1 MKIKKII
8 CIILLFLLLFSTLTL
23 VSADDDDRSYTIDWG
38 HIDLDVG
45 NNGMLH
51 VNETYYYTF
60 KGTYNGVYRDIPL
73 KEGESIENI
82 QIWADGAYPVL
93 EESDVDGKKHLK
105 IYLYADEEHTQP
117 ISDTSVTIYISYNM
131 KHVITLFNDV
141 GALQFKL
148 WGEEWDVDIGKL
160 TATINLPGK
169 TGNSYYLNPQ
179 EFNVSSSLTNGK
191 IEATT
196 TSIPKGDFYELLVLM
211 PLSDFNNATY
221 AKHVNSDGKAMI
233 EKNLNDSINSRE
245 MWNNIYLI
253 LGLLSLLSP
262 ISAIVVYLKYGREPK
277 VNYNGIYERELP
289 TDDPPAM
296 VNAMLN
302 NKIGNPDIHG
312 FEATI
317 LNLIDKKV
325 IDLETQNNEKSN
337 TKELI
342 LKLDESKSENLAIN
356 EKNVINTLYIF
367 STDGVL
373 NLSELNSQLSNR
385 SNAEW
390 FLEQFRIWQE
400 SIKSE
405 YLNDNVISSYFND
418 SGSSIMN
425 IISIVGFIAA
435 IIMIVLG
442 FTSTLSSGLY
452 TLAGGILL
460 IIFSA
465 IVFLVPDDIFG
476 QWTEKGRL
484 FYLKWKNFKKF
495 LNDNSLI
502 KEHPPE
508 SIVVWN
514 KYLIY
519 GSALG
524 VAEKVYKS
532 MKLQVPNIDERDDN
546 LYMYHYYGG
555 YYLMYNAFETS
566 HETVNPSSSD
576 SGSFGSIGGGS
587 GGGGG
592 GAF

>member
-8 CIILLFLLLFSTLTL
+8 YIILLFLLLFSTLTL

-148 WGEEWDVDIGKL
+148 WGEEWDVDIGEL

-245 MWNNIYLI
+245 IWNNIYLI

-277 VNYNGIYERELP
+277 VNYNGIYERELL
-289 TDDPPAM
+289 TDDPPAV

-356 EKNVINTLYIF
+356 EKNVINTLYRF

-524 VAEKVYKS
+524 VAENVYKS
-532 MKLQVPNIDERDDN
+532 MKLQIPNIDERDIEDWK
-546 LYMYHYYGG
+546 
-555 YYLMYNAFETS
+555 S
-566 HETVNPSSSD
+566 VV
-576 SGSFGSIGGGS
+576 
-587 GGGGG
+587 
-592 GAF
+592 

>member
-356 EKNVINTLYIF
+356 EKNVINTLYRF

>member
-148 WGEEWDVDIGKL
+148 WGEEWDVDIGEL

-179 EFNVSSSLTNGK
+179 EFNVSSSLKNGK

-289 TDDPPAM
+289 SDDPPAV

-302 NKIGNPDIHG
+302 NKIGNPDMHG

-356 EKNVINTLYIF
+356 ERTVVNTLYRF
-367 STDGVL
+367 STDGIL
-373 NLSELNSQLSNR
+373 NLSALNSQLSNK
-385 SNAEW
+385 SDAEW
-390 FLEQFRIWQE
+390 FLEQFNAWQ
-400 SIKSE
+400 SNIKNE
-405 YLNDNVISSYFND
+405 YLSDNILSSYFND
-418 SGSSIMN
+418 SGSTIMS
-425 IISIVGFIAA
+425 IISVVGFIAA
-435 IIMIVLG
+435 IIMIILG
-442 FTSTLSSGLY
+442 FNSTLSSGAY
-452 TLAGGILL
+452 TLLGGIFL
-460 IIFSA
+460 IIFS
-465 IVFLVPDDIFG
+465 IITFVVPDDIFG

-495 LNDNSLI
+495 LKDNSLI

-524 VAEKVYKS
+524 VAENVYKS
-532 MKLQVPNIDERDDN
+532 MKLQVPNIDEMDDN
-546 LYMYHYYGG
+546 LYIYHYYGG

>member
-148 WGEEWDVDIGKL
+148 WGEEWDVDIGEL

-289 TDDPPAM
+289 SDDPPAV

-302 NKIGNPDIHG
+302 NKIGNPDMHG

-325 IDLETQNNEKSN
+325 IDLETQNNEKSD

-342 LKLDESKSENLAIN
+342 LKLDKSKNENLSLN
-356 EKNVINTLYIF
+356 ERTVVNTLYRF
-367 STDGVL
+367 STDGIL
-373 NLSELNSQLSNR
+373 NLSALNSQLSNK
-385 SNAEW
+385 SDAEW
-390 FLEQFRIWQE
+390 FLEQFNAWQ
-400 SIKSE
+400 SNIKNE
-405 YLNDNVISSYFND
+405 YLSDNILSSYFND
-418 SGSSIMN
+418 SGSTIMS
-425 IISIVGFIAA
+425 IISVVGFIAA
-435 IIMIVLG
+435 IIMIILG
-442 FTSTLSSGLY
+442 FNSTLSSGAY
-452 TLAGGILL
+452 TLLGGIFL
-460 IIFSA
+460 IIFS
-465 IVFLVPDDIFG
+465 IITFVVPDDIFG

-524 VAEKVYKS
+524 VAENVYKS

>member
-1 MKIKKII
+1 
-8 CIILLFLLLFSTLTL
+8 
-23 VSADDDDRSYTIDWG
+23 
-38 HIDLDVG
+38 
-45 NNGMLH
+45 MLH

-148 WGEEWDVDIGKL
+148 WGEEWDVDIGEL

-245 MWNNIYLI
+245 IWNNIYLI

-289 TDDPPAM
+289 TDDPPAV
-296 VNAMLN
+296 VNA
-302 NKIGNPDIHG
+302 KIGRAH
-312 FEATI
+312 
-317 LNLIDKKV
+317 V
-325 IDLETQNNEKSN
+325 
-337 TKELI
+337 
-342 LKLDESKSENLAIN
+342 
-356 EKNVINTLYIF
+356 
-367 STDGVL
+367 
-373 NLSELNSQLSNR
+373 
-385 SNAEW
+385 
-390 FLEQFRIWQE
+390 
-400 SIKSE
+400 
-405 YLNDNVISSYFND
+405 
-418 SGSSIMN
+418 
-425 IISIVGFIAA
+425 
-435 IIMIVLG
+435 
-442 FTSTLSSGLY
+442 
-452 TLAGGILL
+452 
-460 IIFSA
+460 
-465 IVFLVPDDIFG
+465 
-476 QWTEKGRL
+476 
-484 FYLKWKNFKKF
+484 
-495 LNDNSLI
+495 
-502 KEHPPE
+502 
-508 SIVVWN
+508 
-514 KYLIY
+514 
-519 GSALG
+519 
-524 VAEKVYKS
+524 
-532 MKLQVPNIDERDDN
+532 
-546 LYMYHYYGG
+546 
-555 YYLMYNAFETS
+555 
-566 HETVNPSSSD
+566 
-576 SGSFGSIGGGS
+576 
-587 GGGGG
+587 
-592 GAF
+592 